1 MSSLWR
7 SRKVLTVIA
16 VALVCGAAAAVSLA
30 LAYPEPVSSPTL
42 GAEWQCHR
50 AAGILT
56 TCSRI
61 SRAEPMIL
69 HPRPVQVDFRR
80 V

>member
-7 SRKVLTVIA
+7 NRKVLMFIA
-16 VALVCGAAAAVSLA
+16 VALVCSAAVAVSLA

-50 AAGILT
+50 AAGILM

-61 SRAEPMIL
+61 SRAEPMAH
-69 HPRPVQVDFRR
+69 HPSPVPVDFRR